1 MRKHYIDNLRIF
13 CILLLIPFHTTM
25 IYNTFGEIFYV
36 NGTPNESLS
45 FVNIGVYAWWMTGL
59 FVLAGMSTM
68 YAFSFRT
75 GRQYVK
81 ERFFKLF
88 IPLISCLVFVVPLQ
102 TYISDR
108 FHNGYEGNYFEHL
121 KIYLTITDFG
131 GYDGHFTP
139 GHAWFMLYLFIISLV
154 TLPILIWYKKKEKK
168 IDGSRLTMPILLLL
182 GLPVVLSGD
191 ILNVGGKSFAQFG
204 ACFLIGYFF
213 LSNEEVL
220 ERLKK
225 WSIPLGIV
233 WLGLIIARCANHA
246 IGDSPEWVDCCIYH
260 CLTWIGILAMLGLG
274 KRFLDHD
281 WKFTRHFVKAEFPIY
296 IFHQTVVIVVGYL
309 MIPKVESVYMQYFL
323 INVLSFGITYLLYM
337 ICRRFKLTRFLFA
350 IRR

>member
-1 MRKHYIDNLRIF
+1 M
-13 CILLLIPFHTTM
+13 
-25 IYNTFGEIFYV
+25 
-36 NGTPNESLS
+36 
-45 FVNIGVYAWWMTGL
+45 
-59 FVLAGMSTM
+59 
-68 YAFSFRT
+68 
-75 GRQYVK
+75 
-81 ERFFKLF
+81 
-88 IPLISCLVFVVPLQ
+88 
-102 TYISDR
+102 
-108 FHNGYEGNYFEHL
+108 
-121 KIYLTITDFG
+121 
-131 GYDGHFTP
+131 
-139 GHAWFMLYLFIISLV
+139 
-154 TLPILIWYKKKEKK
+154 
-168 IDGSRLTMPILLLL
+168 
-182 GLPVVLSGD
+182 
-191 ILNVGGKSFAQFG
+191 
-204 ACFLIGYFF
+204 
-213 LSNEEVL
+213 